1 MKRIRKY
8 TQRYRN
14 VIVMSA
20 AALAMTAAL
29 TIQSS
34 MAYFTTYVSAGG
46 GGEVSLKVQT
56 EIHEE
61 VSDMTKHITI
71 ENVEDNDCFVRVRA
85 FYSGLVGI
93 EYKNVDGGN
102 DWYDGG
108 DGYWYYRPVLK
119 AHSTSSQLDVK
130 ITVPETFDKD
140 TFNVVVVQECTPV
153 IYDDNGNPGA
163 EWDTVYSDYQ
173 RGGSN

>member
-1 MKRIRKY
+1 MKRMKK
-8 TQRYRN
+8 YRN
-14 VIVMSA
+14 VIAMSA

-29 TIQSS
+29 SIQSS

-56 EIHEE
+56 KIHED
-61 VSDMTKHITI
+61 VTNMTKHVTI

-85 FYSGLVGI
+85 FYSGLVDI
-93 EYKNVDGGN
+93 EYKNVEGGN
-102 DWYDGG
+102 DWYDGE
-108 DGYWYYRPVLK
+108 DGYWYYRPVLRAK
-119 AHSTSSQLDVK
+119 STSSALDVR
-130 ITVPETFDKD
+130 IIVPEEFDKD

-153 IYDDNGNPGA
+153 IYDDDGNPGA

>member
-1 MKRIRKY
+1 MKRIRTY

-14 VIVMSA
+14 VIAMSA

-46 GGEVSLKVQT
+46 GVEVSLEVRT

-61 VSDMTKHITI
+61 VTNMTKHITI

-85 FYSGLVGI
+85 FCGEQVDI

-119 AHSTSSQLDVK
+119 AHTTSSQLDVK
-130 ITVPETFDKD
+130 INVPEGYDKD
-140 TFNVVVVQECTPV
+140 NFNVVVVQECTPV
-153 IYDDNGNPGA
+153 IYNDGNPTA

-173 RGGSN
+173 RGGGN

>member
-1 MKRIRKY
+1 MKRINEY
-8 TQRYRN
+8 TRRYGK
-14 VIVMSA
+14 VIAMTA

-29 TIQSS
+29 TVQSS

-46 GGEVSLKVQT
+46 GGTVSLTVQT

-61 VSDMTKHITI
+61 VSRMTKHVTI

-85 FYSGLVGI
+85 FYGGFVDV
-93 EYKNVDGGN
+93 EYNNVDGGA

-119 AHSTSSQLDVK
+119 AHTTSSQLD
-130 ITVPETFDKD
+130 IRIIVPEEFDSD

-153 IYDDNGNPGA
+153 IYEDGSPAAD
-163 EWDTVYSDYQ
+163 WDTVYSDYQ

>member
-1 MKRIRKY
+1 MNRMKKY
-8 TQRYRN
+8 KK
-14 VIVMSA
+14 VIAMSA

-29 TIQSS
+29 TVQSS

-56 EIHEE
+56 EIHEDP
-61 VSDMTKHITI
+61 VTDMTKHITI
-71 ENVEDNDCFVRVRA
+71 KNVEANDCFVRVKA
-85 FYSGLVGI
+85 FYGGLISI
-93 EYKNVDGGN
+93 EYRNADGGN

-119 AHSTSSQLDVK
+119 AGATSSQLDIK
-130 ITVPETFDKD
+130 INVPEGFDKD

-173 RGGSN
+173 RGGNN